1 MRLEIKE
8 LNNFGKKYSEAWCS
22 QNPEKV
28 AEYFA
33 VNGSLKVNNG
43 LPAVGRKAI
52 AQVADG
58 FMKAFPDMIV
68 AMDRLRKTTEGVE
81 FHWTLTGANTGPNGT
96 GKNVRISGLE
106 LWQIDKD
113 GLISSSKGSFD
124 SEEYSRQLKSG
135 ADN

>member
-68 AMDRLRKTTEGVE
+68 AMDSLRETTEGVE
-81 FHWTLTGANTGPNGT
+81 FHWTLTGTNSGQNGS
-96 GKNVRISGLE
+96 GKKVCISGFE
-106 LWQIDKD
+106 LWQFDEE
-113 GLISSSKGSFD
+113 GLIIESKGSFD
-124 SEEYSRQLKSG
+124 EEEYNRQLKFG
-135 ADN
+135 VNN

>member
-58 FMKAFPDMIV
+58 FMKAFPDMKVSMKSLIE
-68 AMDRLRKTTEGVE
+68 TYEGIE
-81 FHWTLTGANTGPNGT
+81 FHWTLTGTNSGQNGS
-96 GKNVRISGLE
+96 GKKVCISGFE
-106 LWQIDKD
+106 LWQFDEE
-113 GLISSSKGSFD
+113 GLIIESKGSFD
-124 SEEYSRQLKSG
+124 EEEYNRQLKFG
-135 ADN
+135 VNN